1 MDYEASIS
9 KSIVAASVSLALQTC
24 SCVTSCRC
32 LLPSLSSDT
41 LLAGD
46 SNYLQPAPCTSSLE
60 IEDEADNDDF
70 SFGARQFLLPPNK
83 DNLDALG
90 YHVFTNFFCHEASE
104 RLLKS
109 PSPFE
114 HEYNDPTVRSHL
126 CWRHCVEKTNATTA
140 AAVVNN
146 TDCECLSTCNCLDK
160 KEDEQ
165 NGWASALAR
174 AAPIPIDCAESP
186 STYSTFSSYISVDC
200 PAENIT
206 LMFSLNNLLVVVT
219 SFTRSKRQVCWEF
232 CAALLGDDSLV
243 ASSVD
248 LTSKECRCFTKCDC
262 YIQIL
267 EYYLLLIQD
276 HQLSRIVKLMLLLV
290 MDKMSLITL
299 PILMRIGK
307 LKVMRV
313 IKSILFF
320 VITILYIH
328 QQHRL
333 HFIHISVGP
342 FVIIEGCQIFSN
354 VLVLL
359 MAIQYGVNVVVLL
372 SAAVL
377 TKTRIPLHLLLYL

>member
-219 SFTRSKRQVCWEF
+219 SFTRSKRQVCWKF
-232 CAALLGDDSLV
+232 CAALLDNDRLV
-243 ASSVD
+243 ASSVVV
-248 LTSKECRCFTKCDC
+248 TTQECRYFTKCDC
-262 YIQIL
+262 L
-267 EYYLLLIQD
+267 EVHPNTEIVLAVDPGLPAVATCETDPRAHASPHDEKNVIDNTTYSDAYWRARVYACNQVDSHLCYNNLIYSPTASSAFHTYLCWA
-276 HQLSRIVKLMLLLV
+276 
-290 MDKMSLITL
+290 
-299 PILMRIGK
+299 
-307 LKVMRV
+307 
-313 IKSILFF
+313 F
-320 VITILYIH
+320 
-328 QQHRL
+328 
-333 HFIHISVGP
+333 
-342 FVIIEGCQIFSN
+342 C
-354 VLVLL
+354 
-359 MAIQYGVNVVVLL
+359 YGVNAVVLL
-372 SAAVL
+372 SATVL
-377 TKTRIPLHLLLYL
+377 TKLRIPPHLLLYL